1 MSLENEVV
9 DKYERKHA
17 RSDRSAATS
26 RAQEA
31 RPKKQ
36 IDTIVA
42 CQFANEHFR
51 LMQPSAL

>member
-42 CQFANEHFR
+42 C
-51 LMQPSAL
+51 